1 MRAHVYVMEALLP
14 CHGQAHVRE
23 GRPRDPKARSVG
35 RDEVRQQQ
43 QVSGVSAAHSAASSL
58 AGSPRGGRQGGERE
72 VRGADSGDFRGS
84 RSVMTCRR
92 VTPTISAYMMSGTW
106 QALIAAVTAFRISRS
121 IGRQFQ
127 PPSR

>member
-35 RDEVRQQQ
+35 GDEVRQQQ

-58 AGSPRGGRQGGERE
+58 AAAAHAAGGRGVEERFGGRTAATFAA
-72 VRGADSGDFRGS
+72 RGA
-84 RSVMTCRR
+84 
-92 VTPTISAYMMSGTW
+92 
-106 QALIAAVTAFRISRS
+106 
-121 IGRQFQ
+121 
-127 PPSR
+127 